1 MEDEDRPKLPHSDF
15 PTCSYDACENLVY
28 KSYLDK
34 LMKKNWSKR
43 INAMSWGLV
52 AAIGICTAFV
62 AYFIDYMV
70 GILEKKKNDWIIDSI
85 KDCSG
90 CLGSPFAKLMGMN
103 VGFVAV
109 AAVLVAIAP
118 VAGGS
123 GIPEIKCYLNGL
135 RLPNVLSIKTL
146 IAKATGVLFSVSG
159 GLPCGKEGPMI
170 HSGAILAAGLSGAH
184 FPFLGVDSAIH
195 SAFLPIRDDKHKR
208 DFISCGAAAGVSA
221 AFGAPVGGVLFALE
235 EGCSF
240 WDTELTWRI
249 FFSSIICA
257 FTMAI
262 FTNTGTGEKSLNAP
276 GMIDFGDFSSRE
288 GVPFSSIEV
297 LCFIA
302 IGMCGGVM
310 GAAFNAINIR
320 VTHLRFKRDR
330 YFKDNLIALRIAK
343 IIEALMMAALVTST
357 AFFCLG
363 ALGQQDHDIPKE
375 GLESDLLITLKHNAT
390 QYSPYGTLWLNSAA
404 DTLKFLFHYDQDFP
418 ITALLLFGICYF
430 ILMVTNYGVAVP
442 SGLFVPALV
451 TGAVFGRIF
460 GELLHQSSY
469 HTFATLDRGT
479 YALVGAASFLAGVCR
494 ITFSLTV
501 ILIEATRDIAYA
513 LPLMFAIMSA
523 KLVGDLFNKGI
534 YDMHIE
540 FRKLMFLESN
550 IPEDLVRGTIV
561 RDFMTP
567 KKELVMLDA
576 VESVSRI
583 LNVLKSNKFCG
594 FPVSRPDNHI
604 LTQHDGLM
612 TRARLLVLLKNQKF
626 VEHRRVEIHF
636 AHISEFMSS
645 KGETASAD
653 VMKLL
658 GFMKERDLKT
668 VSGSVGAG
676 GYDHGTQRFT
686 VQIKT
691 FENDVVLPSVIVSGM
706 LLYSYLFFRKN
717 NQQTTTPTPDISL
730 RMSLQYDG
738 LLKWEE
744 FNYPRTKFTRLQ
756 GAKNLEDIEE
766 RIKQEGFL
774 DHWIDLRPYMNPQPF
789 LVPDDFSFS
798 RCYKLFRSVGTRHI
812 LVINDQHVISGI
824 ITRYDLW
831 STLHHLEHPPS
842 GWGVSGG
849 KLVRL
854 AGFSESDVREGIV
867 WNQESN
873 INDEAG
879 EDPAD
884 KPLFAY
890 F

>member
-1 MEDEDRPKLPHSDF
+1 MEEEDRPKLPHSDF

-28 KSYLDK
+28 KSYLEK
-34 LMKKNWSKR
+34 LMKKNWSSR
-43 INAMSWGLV
+43 INGMSWCLV
-52 AAIGICTAFV
+52 ASIGISTALV

-70 GILEKKKNDWIIDSI
+70 GLLEKKKNDWIVDSI
-85 KDCSG
+85 QDCDG
-90 CLGSPFAKLMGMN
+90 CLGSPYAKLLGIN
-103 VGFVAV
+103 AGFVAV

-170 HSGAILAAGLSGAH
+170 HSGAILAAGISGAH
-184 FPFLGVDSAIH
+184 FPFLGVDSAVH
-195 SAFLPIRDDKHKR
+195 AAFLPIRGDKFKR

-276 GMIDFGDFSSRE
+276 GMIDFGDFSTRK
-288 GVPFSSIEV
+288 GVPFASIEV

-302 IGMCGGVM
+302 IGMCGGLM

-320 VTHLRFKRDR
+320 ITHLRFKRDK
-330 YFKDNLIALRIAK
+330 YLKDNIVVLRIIK
-343 IIEALMMAALVTST
+343 IFEALLMSACVSSA

-363 ALGQQDHDIPKE
+363 ALHQQETVVPSE
-375 GLESDLLITLKHNAT
+375 GLELDLLISFKTNAT
-390 QYSPYGTLWLNSAA
+390 YSPYGTLWLNSAA
-404 DTLKFLFHYDQDFP
+404 DTLKLLFHYDSDFP
-418 ITALLLFGICYF
+418 ITTLLIFGICYF
-430 ILMVTNYGVAVP
+430 ALMVTNYGVAVP

-460 GELLHQSSY
+460 GELLHESSY

-550 IPEDLVRGTIV
+550 IPEDLVRGTLV
-561 RDFMTP
+561 KDFMTP
-567 KKELVMLDA
+567 KKDLVMLDA
-576 VESVSRI
+576 VESVRRI
-583 LNVLKSNKFCG
+583 VEVLKSNKFCG
-594 FPVSRPDNHI
+594 FPVSRPDNHT

-612 TRARLLVLLKNQKF
+612 TRKRLLVLLKNQKF
-626 VEHRRVEIHF
+626 IEHRRVEIYY
-636 AHISEFMSS
+636 AHISEYVDNH
-645 KGETASAD
+645 GDNTPDD
-653 VMKLL
+653 VKRVLA
-658 GFMKERDLKT
+658 FMKQHDLKT
-668 VSGSVGAG
+668 VSGHVGAR
-676 GYDHGTQRFT
+676 GYDHGTSTFT

-691 FENDVVLPSVIVSGM
+691 LEQDVVLPSMIVS
-706 LLYSYLFFRKN
+706 
-717 NQQTTTPTPDISL
+717 DISL

-738 LLKWEE
+738 ILKWEE
-744 FNYPRTKFTRLQ
+744 FNYPRTKFSKLQ
-756 GAKNLEDIEE
+756 GAKTLDEIEE
-766 RIKQEGFL
+766 AIKTDGLL

-824 ITRYDLW
+824 VTRYDLW

-842 GWGVSGG
+842 GWGVSAG

-854 AGFSESDVREGIV
+854 AGFSESDVREGVV
-867 WNQESN
+867 WNQN
-873 INDEAG
+873 INDETG
-879 EDPAD
+879 DEPAE